1 MNHLF
6 INECRIQRYTQGAK
20 DGYGN
25 PAKAWA
31 AHLTVDG
38 RISYP
43 KGRQIFRDT
52 EMVNVDAVLFL
63 EDIDVIEHD
72 RVYVDDV
79 LYEILFVAQVQDL
92 IGSHHKELTL
102 KRFEL

>member
-6 INECRIQRYTQGAK
+6 INECRVRRYTQGAK
-20 DGYGN
+20 DEYGN
-25 PAKAWA
+25 AAKVWA

-52 EMVNVDAVLFL
+52 EMVNIDAVLFL
-63 EDIDVIEHD
+63 EDIDVTEHD

-79 LYEILFVAQVQDL
+79 LYEILFVAQIQDL
-92 IGSHHKELTL
+92 MSAHHKELAL
-102 KRFEL
+102 KRIIL